1 LPIWRKCADQT
12 ARQSNRNDMNLFVL
26 IQVFEIATAIIAAIY
41 FKKYS
46 GSFLKYFLF
55 MIWFI
60 ALVEILIGTLKD
72 NGVIVQNNF
81 IYNVITSLQYVY
93 FFLLYYKSMKT
104 QSYRKVVLGFLI
116 VFVLSVIVNFLWLQP
131 LNLTSAFSSYTF
143 TIGAILLIVTIGLFL
158 VEILNTE
165 MVLYFKRYLMFW
177 ISMGLLV
184 FYTGIIPFVLSLNLM
199 PELLSTDSLAIIFFS
214 LNLVMYA
221 CFTVGFILS
230 HKYSG

>member
-1 LPIWRKCADQT
+1 
-12 ARQSNRNDMNLFVL
+12 
-26 IQVFEIATAIIAAIY
+26 
-41 FKKYS
+41 
-46 GSFLKYFLF
+46 
-55 MIWFI
+55 
-60 ALVEILIGTLKD
+60 
-72 NGVIVQNNF
+72 
-81 IYNVITSLQYVY
+81 VY